1 VNGQDIR
8 CRLRLKQSLSLHE
21 NIYVSVDPK
30 DPAQAVAAFEE
41 NAEELVTY
49 QLDLLAHLERQ
60 LRAAHHLMRNIEKLR
75 NVKNRRVGKE
85 LSNIERV
92 DTLSHLDAELD
103 ELDTHVRT
111 QRQLCSDMHQT
122 INRCKGR
129 WDSSVRSRAGPRLPA
144 MTP

>member
-1 VNGQDIR
+1 M
-8 CRLRLKQSLSLHE
+8 
-21 NIYVSVDPK
+21 NIDPK
-30 DPAQAVAAFEE
+30 DRAKALVAFEQ
-41 NAEELVTY
+41 NAEELVVY

-75 NVKNRRVGKE
+75 STAKGRVGKE
-85 LSNIERV
+85 LSNGERG

-122 INRCKGR
+122 INQMQRTLEHFR
-129 WDSSVRSRAGPRLPA
+129 QVTRQPSPTDEANE
-144 MTP
+144 

>member
-1 VNGQDIR
+1 MNM
-8 CRLRLKQSLSLHE
+8 
-21 NIYVSVDPK
+21 NPK
-30 DPAQAVAAFEE
+30 DRAKALEAFEQ
-41 NAEELVTY
+41 NAEELVVY

-75 NVKNRRVGKE
+75 STTKGRVGKE
-85 LSNIERV
+85 LSNGERG

-122 INRCKGR
+122 INQMQRTLEQLR
-129 WDSSVRSRAGPRLPA
+129 QVTRQPSPTEASE
-144 MTP
+144 